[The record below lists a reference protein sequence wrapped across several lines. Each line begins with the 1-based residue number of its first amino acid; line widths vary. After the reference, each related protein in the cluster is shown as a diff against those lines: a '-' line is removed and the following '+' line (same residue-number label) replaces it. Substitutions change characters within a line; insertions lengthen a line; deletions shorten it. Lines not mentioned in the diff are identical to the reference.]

1 MNKDNLTRIIVAV
14 LYAASV
20 FYTTHDTMTRIA
32 AILVPII
39 VFFIVRFQN
48 KNNKNNKNN
57 TKNVNKLVG
66 LAILLIAVMFLV
78 YGKTDLENSN
88 KAAKVK
94 KAVTTNETNNEPKK
108 NSQDIS
114 TQSEILEKETKSE
127 ESSTNNEKHQLYEI
141 ARVVDGDTL
150 KVYIDG
156 KKETIRLLNVNTP
169 ESVAEEEYRNVPLGK
184 TASSFTK
191 NFLDG
196 HKVYLEYDIEKLD
209 QYGRTLAFVYT
220 EDGDCL
226 NKALIESSL
235 AKVVKFEPNVT
246 RYDEYKKIEK
256 RVKQNKQGIWAN
268 YEAAF
273 PKKPEN

>member
-1 MNKDNLTRIIVAV
+1 MNKDNLTRIIAAV

-48 KNNKNNKNN
+48 KNNKNN

-66 LAILLIAVMFLV
+66 LAILLITVMFLV
-78 YGKTDLENSN
+78 CGKTDLENSN

-169 ESVAEEEYRNVPLGK
+169 ESVAKEEYRNVPLGK

-196 HKVYLEYDIEKLD
+196 HKVYL
-209 QYGRTLAFVYT
+209 
-220 EDGDCL
+220 
-226 NKALIESSL
+226 
-235 AKVVKFEPNVT
+235 
-246 RYDEYKKIEK
+246 
-256 RVKQNKQGIWAN
+256 
-268 YEAAF
+268 
-273 PKKPEN
+273 

>member
-1 MNKDNLTRIIVAV
+1 MNKDNLTRIIAAV

-48 KNNKNNKNN
+48 KNNKND

-66 LAILLIAVMFLV
+66 LAILLIAVTFLV

-114 TQSEILEKETKSE
+114 TQSEILEKE
-127 ESSTNNEKHQLYEI
+127 
-141 ARVVDGDTL
+141 
-150 KVYIDG
+150 
-156 KKETIRLLNVNTP
+156 
-169 ESVAEEEYRNVPLGK
+169 
-184 TASSFTK
+184 
-191 NFLDG
+191 
-196 HKVYLEYDIEKLD
+196 
-209 QYGRTLAFVYT
+209 
-220 EDGDCL
+220 
-226 NKALIESSL
+226 
-235 AKVVKFEPNVT
+235 
-246 RYDEYKKIEK
+246 K
-256 RVKQNKQGIWAN
+256 RK
-268 YEAAF
+268 
-273 PKKPEN
+273 